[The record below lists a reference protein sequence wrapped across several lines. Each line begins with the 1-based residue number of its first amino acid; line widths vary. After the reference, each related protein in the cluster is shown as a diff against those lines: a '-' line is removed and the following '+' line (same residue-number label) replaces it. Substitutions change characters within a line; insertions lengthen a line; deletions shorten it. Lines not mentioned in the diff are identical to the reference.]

1 MLEVYYTCAEVAER
15 SKVELQTVWSW
26 VRGKKLPAVKIGKEY
41 RITEADLKAFEESRK
56 TM

>member
-15 SKVELQTVWSW
+15 YKVELQTVWSW

-41 RITEADLKAFEESRK
+41 RITEADLRAFEESRK

>member
-15 SKVELQTVWSW
+15 YKVELQTVWSW

-41 RITEADLKAFEESRK
+41 RITEADLRTFEESRK